1 MMKLF
6 YSPTSPYSRK
16 VRMVIS
22 EKGLDGQ
29 VETVRVDPFSMDKTL
44 LFANPLGKVPTL
56 VLDDGTAMFDSPLLC
71 RYLDS
76 LSGVPRLIPRDSS
89 EKWQVLYWEALADGM
104 TDATYNIVMERR
116 RSATQQSAE
125 WLGRWAADI
134 ERALQQMEARI
145 GEIGTDV
152 TLAHL
157 AAGAAIGYLELRMP
171 ETLYEAACPQPAA
184 YPRLL
189 QWYESFRLR
198 PSMQATVPA

>member
-1 MMKLF
+1 MKLF

-16 VRMVIS
+16 VRMVIL

-29 VETVRVDPFSMDKTL
+29 IESLRVDPFSLDKAL
-44 LFANPLGKVPTL
+44 LCSNPLGKVPTL
-56 VLDDGTAMFDSPLLC
+56 LRDDGSTMFDSPLLC

-76 LSGVPRLIPRDSS
+76 LSTVSRLIPQDSNK
-89 EKWQVLYWEALADGM
+89 KWQVLRWEALADGM
-104 TDATYNIVMERR
+104 TDAAYNIVMERR
-116 RSATQQSAE
+116 RPPTQQSAE

-134 ERALQQMEARI
+134 ERALQQMEMRI
-145 GEIGTDV
+145 GEIGRDV

-157 AAGAAIGYLELRMP
+157 AAGAAIGYLDLRMP
-171 ETLYEAACPQPAA
+171 EILYEAACPQPAA

-198 PSMQATVPA
+198 PSMQSTVPN